1 MRYFESVRSKKGK
14 RSQFNSS
21 KTTTKGTPPMLDVQ
35 YISGKKNASK
45 ARMALIL
52 DTIHIVGQELAAV

>member
-1 MRYFESVRSKKGK
+1 LTSVTNHFWQHYLFNRNVSALARRMGI
-14 RSQFNSS
+14 SQNL
-21 KTTTKGTPPMLDVQ
+21 MAQ

-52 DTIHIVGQELAAV
+52 DTIHTVGRELAAV